1 KVFLTKSTKYDMER
15 TYFWLP
21 VVIAEWEL
29 GSIFSY
35 QWTENANLT
44 TDDPLFFPLA
54 SKWFPNAR

>member
-1 KVFLTKSTKYDMER
+1 MKP

-29 GSIFSY
+29 GSFSSN

>member
-1 KVFLTKSTKYDMER
+1 LTKSTKYDKYP

-35 QWTENANLT
+35 Q
-44 TDDPLFFPLA
+44 
-54 SKWFPNAR
+54 